1 MFMGTFYARRSAA
14 RRAFAAAPLPCGQRV
29 YTSVMPPGKVAVF
42 GVPSSAGAS
51 APGLEHAPF
60 VLREA
65 GLLQALSAE
74 GATVVNLSDLS
85 LFPFR
90 QDADHPRARN
100 VSGVA
105 CAVRAA
111 GDETTRALA
120 EGFTVVLGGDCT
132 LAVGTVAGARDALGS
147 AVGLIYMDANADLN
161 TPDTSPSGLL
171 CGMALA
177 MAMGRGP
184 SEVATAAGEPPAVRG
199 EHVALLGYRQLDGS
213 ERRALGHL
221 GLALPAEAMKRL
233 GMRVAA
239 ALALDAV
246 ENDDGP
252 IVVHLDVDVI
262 DPQEMPA
269 KASVTPGTGLTMLE
283 AADLVTALVAS
294 PRVVALEVVEYLPDR
309 DADRSCARALV
320 SLIARAVARR
330 LRTGR

>member
-1 MFMGTFYARRSAA
+1 
-14 RRAFAAAPLPCGQRV
+14 
-29 YTSVMPPGKVAVF
+29 MPGGKVAVF
-42 GVPSSAGAS
+42 GVPTAAGSQA
-51 APGLEHAPF
+51 AGLENGPF
-60 VLREA
+60 ALREA
-65 GLLQALSAE
+65 GLLRALKSG

-85 LFPFR
+85 LFPYR
-90 QDADHPRARN
+90 PDPERPKARN
-100 VSGVA
+100 ASGVA
-105 CAVRAA
+105 CAVRAT

-132 LAVGTVAGARDALGS
+132 LVVGTVAGARAALGQ
-147 AVGLIYMDANADLN
+147 AVGLVYLDANADLN

-171 CGMALA
+171 GGMALA
-177 MAMGRGP
+177 MALGRGP

-262 DPQEMPA
+262 DPAEMPA
-269 KASVTPGTGLTMLE
+269 KASVTPGGGLSLSE
-283 AADLVTALVAS
+283 ASDLVTALLAS
-294 PRVVALEVVEYLPDR
+294 PRVVALEVVEYLPER
-309 DADRSCARALV
+309 DPDRSCARALID
-320 SLIARAVARR
+320 LIARAVERH
-330 LRTGR
+330 LRSG

>member
-1 MFMGTFYARRSAA
+1 MAA
-14 RRAFAAAPLPCGQRV
+14 
-29 YTSVMPPGKVAVF
+29 GKVAVF
-42 GVPSSAGAS
+42 GVPCAAGAASAGTEN
-51 APGLEHAPF
+51 GPF

-65 GLLQALSAE
+65 GLLQALRAD

-85 LFPFR
+85 LFPYR
-90 QDADHPRARN
+90 DDPEHPRARN
-100 VSGVA
+100 ASGVA

-111 GDETTRALA
+111 GDEMTRALD

-132 LAVGTVAGARDALGS
+132 LVVGTVAGARSKLGQP
-147 AVGLIYMDANADLN
+147 VGLVYLDANADLN

-177 MAMGRGP
+177 MALGRGP
-184 SEVATAAGEPPAVRG
+184 SEVTTAAGEPPAVRG

-239 ALALDAV
+239 ALALDGV

-262 DPQEMPA
+262 DPEEMPA
-269 KASVTPGTGLTMLE
+269 KSTLTPGPGLSLSD
-283 AADLVTALVAS
+283 ASDLVTALLAS
-294 PRVVALEVVEYLPDR
+294 PRVVALQVVEYQPEKDPDR
-309 DADRSCARALV
+309 ACARGLV
-320 SLIARAVARR
+320 DLIARAVSRR
-330 LRTGR
+330 LR

>member
-1 MFMGTFYARRSAA
+1 
-14 RRAFAAAPLPCGQRV
+14 
-29 YTSVMPPGKVAVF
+29 MPAGKVAVF
-42 GVPSSAGAS
+42 GVPTAAGAGE
-51 APGLEHAPF
+51 PGLEDGPF

-65 GLLQALSAE
+65 GLLQALTAG

-85 LFPFR
+85 LFPYR
-90 QDADHPRARN
+90 PDPDHPQARN
-100 VSGVA
+100 VAGVA

-132 LAVGTVAGARDALGS
+132 LAVGTVAGARAALGQ
-147 AVGLIYMDANADLN
+147 AVGLIYLDANADLN

-177 MAMGRGP
+177 MALGRGP
-184 SEVATAAGEPPAVRG
+184 SEVTTAAGEPPIVRG

-213 ERRALGHL
+213 ERRALGYL
-221 GLALPAEAMKRL
+221 GLALPAEAMTRL
-233 GMRVAA
+233 GMRVSA

-262 DPQEMPA
+262 DPAQMPA
-269 KASVTPGTGLTMLE
+269 KSVITPGAGLSL
-283 AADLVTALVAS
+283 ADASDLVAALLAS
-294 PRVVALEVVEYLPDR
+294 PRVAALEVVEYQPQRDPDR
-309 DADRSCARALV
+309 ACARSLV
-320 SLIARAVARR
+320 ELIARAVSRR
-330 LRTGR
+330 LRSR

>member
-1 MFMGTFYARRSAA
+1 
-14 RRAFAAAPLPCGQRV
+14 
-29 YTSVMPPGKVAVF
+29 MPPGKVAVF
-42 GVPSSAGAS
+42 GVPTAAGSS
-51 APGLEHAPF
+51 APGLENAPF
-60 VLREA
+60 ALREA
-65 GLLQALSAE
+65 GLLQALKSE

-85 LFPFR
+85 LFPYR
-90 QDADHPRARN
+90 PDPERPKARN
-100 VSGVA
+100 ASGVA

-111 GDETTRALA
+111 GDEITRALA

-132 LAVGTVAGARDALGS
+132 LAVGTVAGAREALG
-147 AVGLIYMDANADLN
+147 APVGLVYLDANADLN

-252 IVVHLDVDVI
+252 IIVHLDVDVV
-262 DPQEMPA
+262 DPREMPA
-269 KASVTPGTGLTMLE
+269 KASVTPGHGLTLLE
-283 AADLVTALVAS
+283 ASDLVTALLAS
-294 PRVVALEVVEYLPDR
+294 PRVVALEVVEYLPER
-309 DADRSCARALV
+309 DADRSCARGLV
-320 SLIARAVARR
+320 DLIARAVARR
-330 LRTGR
+330 LRAG

>member
-1 MFMGTFYARRSAA
+1 MAA
-14 RRAFAAAPLPCGQRV
+14 
-29 YTSVMPPGKVAVF
+29 GKVAVF
-42 GVPSSAGAS
+42 GVPCAAGAASAGTEN
-51 APGLEHAPF
+51 GPF

-65 GLLQALSAE
+65 GLLQALRAD

-85 LFPFR
+85 LFPYR
-90 QDADHPRARN
+90 DDPEHPRARN
-100 VSGVA
+100 ASGVA

-111 GDETTRALA
+111 GDEMTRALD

-132 LAVGTVAGARDALGS
+132 VVVGTVAGARSKLGQP
-147 AVGLIYMDANADLN
+147 VGLVYLDANADLN

-177 MAMGRGP
+177 MALGRGP
-184 SEVATAAGEPPAVRG
+184 SEVTTAAGEPPAVRG

-239 ALALDAV
+239 ALALDGV

-262 DPQEMPA
+262 DPEEMPA
-269 KASVTPGTGLTMLE
+269 KSTLTPGPGLSLSD
-283 AADLVTALVAS
+283 ASDLVTALLAS
-294 PRVVALEVVEYLPDR
+294 PRVVALQVVEYQPEKDPDR
-309 DADRSCARALV
+309 ACARGLV
-320 SLIARAVARR
+320 DLIARAVSRR
-330 LRTGR
+330 LR